1 MFRSLVLTALCVA
14 LLAGLFL
21 SAVQA
26 LSVVPIINAAEAFE
40 ITQPELAPLQ
50 TDGHTHTHNAQSWSP
65 RDGIERVAFTV
76 LANVLS
82 AFGFSLILLVCMFVA
97 RDKGALKISW
107 LRGLVWGLAGYITF
121 FVVPAFGLLP
131 EIPGME
137 AAAIEG
143 RQSWWLL
150 AVVSTAIGIALLAFL
165 PGMAKVFAIIF
176 IAAPW
181 LVGAPQAALHGFLH
195 PDLQAVAT
203 LEGLQAQ
210 FIYATAIANGCFW
223 LALGGLTGYAAK
235 RFIKA

>member
-1 MFRSLVLTALCVA
+1 MFRSMVLTALGVA
-14 LLAGLFL
+14 LVAGLFL

-26 LSVVPIINAAEAFE
+26 LSVSPIINAAEAFE
-40 ITQPELAPLQ
+40 MTEPQLAPLQ
-50 TDGHTHTHNAQSWSP
+50 TDGHSHSHNAQAWSP
-65 RDGIERVAFTV
+65 RDGIERVAFTL

-82 AFGFSLILLVCMFVA
+82 AFGFSLILLVCMLVA
-97 RDKGALKISW
+97 RDKVALTISW
-107 LRGLVWGLAGYITF
+107 FRGLIWGLAGYLTF
-121 FVVPAFGLLP
+121 FVVPALGLPP

-150 AVVSTAIGIALLAFL
+150 AVVSTAIGITLLAFL

-176 IAAPW
+176 MAAPW
-181 LVGAPQAALHGFLH
+181 LVGAPQPELHGFLH

-210 FIYATAIANGCFW
+210 FIFATAIANGCFW
-223 LALGGLTGYAAK
+223 VTLGGLTGYAAK